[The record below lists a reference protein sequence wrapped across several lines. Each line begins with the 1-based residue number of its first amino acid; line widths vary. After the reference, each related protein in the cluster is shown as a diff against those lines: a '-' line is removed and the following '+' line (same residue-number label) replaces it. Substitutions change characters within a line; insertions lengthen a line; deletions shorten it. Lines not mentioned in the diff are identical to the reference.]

1 MIDKIKISK
10 SILIKIN
17 SQIATRTSAKKISE
31 QLEGKILSIH
41 IKNTSRFFNV
51 IMNSNELNPHTITE
65 NYDVQISGSLISFA
79 KLLRNN
85 SSDALRDG
93 TISINGDVA
102 VAQKFQKLFAMIK
115 PDIEEELSH
124 FVGDIMAN
132 NIVKVSKKT
141 GDWIHST
148 KDILQEN
155 IKEYLQEEIKLMPS
169 KYEFNVF
176 SKEVSKIRDDIERL
190 EKKINEFQR

>member
-1 MIDKIKISK
+1 MIDKLKISK

-51 IMNSNELNPHTITE
+51 IMSSNELNPHTITE

-85 SSDALRDG
+85 SSDVLRDG

-102 VAQKFQKLFAMIK
+102 VAQKFQKLFAMIN

-132 NIVKVSKKT
+132 NIVTVSKKT
-141 GDWIHST
+141 GDWLNNT
-148 KDILQEN
+148 TNILQEN

-169 KYEFNVF
+169 KYEFNIF

>member
-1 MIDKIKISK
+1 MIDKLKISE

-41 IKNTSRFFNV
+41 IKNTSRIFNV
-51 IMNSNELNPHTITE
+51 IMNSNELNSHTITE

-132 NIVKVSKKT
+132 NIITVSKKT
-141 GDWIHST
+141 GDWLNNT
-148 KDILQEN
+148 TDILQED

-169 KYEFNVF
+169 KYEFNIF
-176 SKEVSKIRDDIERL
+176 SKEVTKIRDDIERL

>member
-1 MIDKIKISK
+1 MIDKLKISK
-10 SILIKIN
+10 SIIIKIN
-17 SQIATRTSAKKISE
+17 SQIATRTSAKKKST
-31 QLEGKILSIH
+31 QLEGKKLSIH
-41 IKNTSRFFNV
+41 IKSTSRFFNV
-51 IMNSNELNPHTITE
+51 IMNSNELNPHTVKE

-141 GDWIHST
+141 GDWLHNT
-148 KDILQEN
+148 TDILQEN

-169 KYEFNVF
+169 KYEFNIF

>member
-1 MIDKIKISK
+1 MIDKLKISK
-10 SILIKIN
+10 SILVKIN
-17 SQIATRTSAKKISE
+17 SLIATRTSAKKISE

-41 IKNTSRFFNV
+41 IKNTHRFFNV
-51 IMNSNELNPHTITE
+51 IMNSYQLNPHTIKE

-79 KLLRNN
+79 KALRDN
-85 SSDALRDG
+85 SSDGLRDG
-93 TISINGDVA
+93 NISINGDVA

-115 PDIEEELSH
+115 PDIEEELSN
-124 FVGDIMAN
+124 FVGDMMAN

-141 GDWIHST
+141 GNWLNNT
-148 KDILQEN
+148 TDILQEN

>member
-1 MIDKIKISK
+1 MIDKLKISK

-41 IKNTSRFFNV
+41 IKNTSRLFNV

-102 VAQKFQKLFAMIK
+102 VAQKFQKLFAMIN

-132 NIVKVSKKT
+132 NIVTVSKKT
-141 GDWIHST
+141 GDWLNNT
-148 KDILQEN
+148 TDILQEN

-169 KYEFNVF
+169 KYEFNIF

>member
-1 MIDKIKISK
+1 MIDKLKISK
-10 SILIKIN
+10 SILTKIN

-41 IKNTSRFFNV
+41 IKNTTRFFNV
-51 IMNSNELNPHTITE
+51 IMNSNELNPHTIKE
-65 NYDVQISGSLISFA
+65 NYDVQISGSLINFA

-141 GDWIHST
+141 GDWIQNT

>member
-31 QLEGKILSIH
+31 LLEGKILSIH

-51 IMNSNELNPHTITE
+51 IMNSNELNPHTIRE
-65 NYDVQISGSLISFA
+65 NYDVQILGSLISFA

-141 GDWIHST
+141 GDWIQNT

-169 KYEFNVF
+169 KYEFNIF

>member
-1 MIDKIKISK
+1 
-10 SILIKIN
+10 
-17 SQIATRTSAKKISE
+17 
-31 QLEGKILSIH
+31 
-41 IKNTSRFFNV
+41 
-51 IMNSNELNPHTITE
+51 MNSNELNPHSITE

-85 SSDALRDG
+85 SSDARRDG
-93 TISINGDVA
+93 TISMNGDVA
-102 VAQKFQKLFAMIK
+102 VAQKFQKLFAMIS

-132 NIVKVSKKT
+132 NIVTVSKKT
-141 GDWIHST
+141 GDWLNNT
-148 KDILQEN
+148 TDILQEN

-169 KYEFNVF
+169 KYEFNIF

>member
-1 MIDKIKISK
+1 MIDKLKISE

-51 IMNSNELNPHTITE
+51 IMNSNELNPHTIRE
-65 NYDVQISGSLISFA
+65 NYDVQILGSLISFA

-141 GDWIHST
+141 GDWIQNT

-169 KYEFNVF
+169 KYEFNIF

-190 EKKINEFQR
+190 EKKIDEFQR

>member
-1 MIDKIKISK
+1 MIDKLKISK

-85 SSDALRDG
+85 SPDALRDG

-115 PDIEEELSH
+115 PDIDEELSH

-132 NIVKVSKKT
+132 NIVTVSKKT
-141 GDWIHST
+141 GDWLHNT
-148 KDILQEN
+148 TDILQEN

>member
-1 MIDKIKISK
+1 MIDKLKISK

-17 SQIATRTSAKKISE
+17 SQIATRTSAKISE
-31 QLEGKILSIH
+31 QLEGKNTVYSHQKHLSL
-41 IKNTSRFFNV
+41 FNV

-102 VAQKFQKLFAMIK
+102 VAQKFQKLFGMIN

-132 NIVKVSKKT
+132 NIVTVSKKT
-141 GDWIHST
+141 GDWLNNT
-148 KDILQEN
+148 TDILQEN

-169 KYEFNVF
+169 KYEFNIF

>member
-1 MIDKIKISK
+1 MIDKFKISK

-51 IMNSNELNPHTITE
+51 IMNSNELNSHTITE

-124 FVGDIMAN
+124 VVGDIMAN

-141 GDWIHST
+141 GDWIQNT
-148 KDILQEN
+148 RDILQEN

-169 KYEFNVF
+169 KYEFNLF

>member
-1 MIDKIKISK
+1 MIDKLKISK
-10 SILIKIN
+10 SILTKIN

-41 IKNTSRFFNV
+41 IKNTTRFFNV
-51 IMNSNELNPHTITE
+51 IMNSNELNPHTIKE
-65 NYDVQISGSLISFA
+65 NYDVQISGSLISFS

-85 SSDALRDG
+85 SSDVLRDG
-93 TISINGDVA
+93 SISINGDVA

-141 GDWIHST
+141 GDWMQNT

-155 IKEYLQEEIKLMPS
+155 VKEYLQEEIKLMPS

>member
-1 MIDKIKISK
+1 MIDKLKISK
-10 SILIKIN
+10 SILTKIN

-41 IKNTSRFFNV
+41 IKNTTRFFNV
-51 IMNSNELNPHTITE
+51 IMNSNELNPHTIKE
-65 NYDVQISGSLISFA
+65 NYDVQISGSLISFS

-85 SSDALRDG
+85 SSDVLRDG
-93 TISINGDVA
+93 SISINGDVA
-102 VAQKFQKLFAMIK
+102 VAQKFQKLFEMIK

-141 GDWIHST
+141 GDWIQNT

-155 IKEYLQEEIKLMPS
+155 IKEFLQEEIKLMPS
-169 KYEFNVF
+169 KYEFNIF

>member
-1 MIDKIKISK
+1 MIDKLKISK
-10 SILIKIN
+10 SILTKIN

-41 IKNTSRFFNV
+41 IKNTTRFFNV
-51 IMNSNELNPHTITE
+51 IMNSNELNPHTIKE
-65 NYDVQISGSLISFA
+65 NYDVQISGSLISFS

-102 VAQKFQKLFAMIK
+102 VAQKFQKLFEMIK

-141 GDWIHST
+141 GDWMQNT

-155 IKEYLQEEIKLMPS
+155 VKEYLQEEIKLMPS

>member
-41 IKNTSRFFNV
+41 IKNTSRIFNV
-51 IMNSNELNPHTITE
+51 IMNSNELNSHTITE
-65 NYDVQISGSLISFA
+65 NYDVQISGSLINFA

-141 GDWIHST
+141 GDWIQST

-169 KYEFNVF
+169 KYEFNIF

>member
-51 IMNSNELNPHTITE
+51 IMNSNELNPHTIRE
-65 NYDVQISGSLISFA
+65 NYDVQILGSLISFA

-141 GDWIHST
+141 GDWIQST

-169 KYEFNVF
+169 KYEFNIF

>member
-1 MIDKIKISK
+1 MIDKFKISK

-51 IMNSNELNPHTITE
+51 IMNSNELNSHTITE
-65 NYDVQISGSLISFA
+65 NYDVQISGSLINFV

-115 PDIEEELSH
+115 PDIDEELSH

-132 NIVKVSKKT
+132 NIVTVSKKT
-141 GDWIHST
+141 GDWLHNT
-148 KDILQEN
+148 TDILQEN

>member
-51 IMNSNELNPHTITE
+51 IMNSNELNPHTIRE
-65 NYDVQISGSLISFA
+65 NYDVQILGSLISFA

-141 GDWIHST
+141 GDWIQNT

-169 KYEFNVF
+169 KYEFNIF